1 MFAFDNV
8 NGALAHA
15 VEFGATIALNEDGA
29 TCVTAWCFDPD
40 GNRGK
45 TSTHVMSRH
54 FASTTPGF

>member
-40 GNRGK
+40 ETGVKR
-45 TSTHVMSRH
+45 TLMS
-54 FASTTPGF
+54 